1 MIYTSVYDKTR
12 EATERTSR
20 FVSSCG
26 GTRSGKTISILQYIF
41 HLLLRGSQTGRPA
54 VLVSVVSETM
64 PHLKRGAI
72 RDFKTYLAEYL
83 DMERWSEGNF
93 TYTFPNGSILEFF
106 SADAASKVHGP
117 ARDYLFINEGQNLEW
132 ETVRQL
138 LIRTR
143 KIVWIDYN
151 PTHTFWVHEKIECR
165 DTCVTIHS
173 TYLDNKDRDTGE
185 WMLPPEQIQEIESN
199 RGDANWWRV
208 YGEGKVGQL
217 EGLIFP
223 DFEQV
228 DDLPKPEER
237 PDGMVEA
244 YGLDFGFTNDPSVL
258 IHVLVDTR
266 SREIWADEVFYR
278 TGMLNSDM
286 AAAMKEAEVKR
297 KTVYADAAEP
307 KTIEELRRYGF
318 NVQPSYKAT
327 RKAEQLQAMKGYRQ
341 KITKRSLN
349 LIREHRGYTWQRD
362 KDGSFLN
369 EPVGVQDH
377 AEDALRYGCFPA
389 LKAYRE
395 SHRTIS
401 LT

>member
-1 MIYTSVYDKTR
+1 MKQEWKCSKV
-12 EATERTSR
+12 
-20 FVSSCG
+20 FVQTKKAWLSKPRYISSCG
-26 GTRSGKTISILQYIF
+26 GTRSGKTFSNLQLLILVANTRKVTI
-41 HLLLRGSQTGRPA
+41 
-54 VLVSVVSETM
+54 SVVSETM

-72 RDFKTYLAEYL
+72 RDFQNIMGTEFDETRWNKTDAI
-83 DMERWSEGNF
+83 
-93 TYTFPNGSILEFF
+93 YTFPNGSIIEYF
-106 SADAASKVHGP
+106 SADSPAKVHGP
-117 ARDYLFINEGQNLEW
+117 ARDILFLNEAQNISYDIARHLF
-132 ETVRQL
+132 VRTSERIL
-138 LIRTR
+138 
-143 KIVWIDYN
+143 IDYN
-151 PTHTFWVHEKIECR
+151 PTHTFWVNERIEPSE
-165 DTCVTIHS
+165 DCVCIHS
-173 TYLDNKDRDTGE
+173 TYKDNCDCATGE
-185 WMLPPEQIQEIESN
+185 TFLSPEQIQEIESN

-228 DDLPKPEER
+228 DDLPRPEER

-258 IHVLVDTR
+258 IHVLVDNR

-286 AAAMKEAEVKR
+286 AAAMKEAGVGR

-318 NVQPSYKAT
+318 NVQPSYKST

-362 KDGSFLN
+362 KDGSYLN
-369 EPVGVQDH
+369 EPISVQDH

-395 SHRTIS
+395 SRRIIS

>member
-1 MIYTSVYDKTR
+1 MKQEWKCSKV
-12 EATERTSR
+12 
-20 FVSSCG
+20 FVQTKKAWLSKPRYISSCG
-26 GTRSGKTISILQYIF
+26 GTRSGKTFSNLQLLILVANTRKVTI
-41 HLLLRGSQTGRPA
+41 
-54 VLVSVVSETM
+54 SVVSETM

-72 RDFKTYLAEYL
+72 RDFQNIMGTEFDETRWNKTDAI
-83 DMERWSEGNF
+83 
-93 TYTFPNGSILEFF
+93 YTFPNGSIIEYF
-106 SADAASKVHGP
+106 SADSPAKVHGP
-117 ARDYLFINEGQNLEW
+117 ARDILFLNEAQNISYDIARHLF
-132 ETVRQL
+132 VRTSERIL
-138 LIRTR
+138 
-143 KIVWIDYN
+143 IDYN
-151 PTHTFWVHEKIECR
+151 PTHTFWVNERIEPSE
-165 DTCVTIHS
+165 DCVCIHS
-173 TYLDNKDRDTGE
+173 TFKDNCDCATGE
-185 WMLPPEQIQEIESN
+185 TFLSPEQVREIESN
-199 RGDANWWRV
+199 KGDKNWWRV

-228 DDLPKPEER
+228 DDLPRPEER

-258 IHVLVDTR
+258 IHVLVDNR

-286 AAAMKEAEVKR
+286 AAAMKEAGVGR

-318 NVQPSYKAT
+318 NVQPCYKST

-362 KDGSFLN
+362 KDGSYLN
-369 EPVGVQDH
+369 EPISVQDH

-395 SHRTIS
+395 SRRIIS

>member
-72 RDFKTYLAEYL
+72 RDYKTYLAEYL

-185 WMLPPEQIQEIESN
+185 WMLPPEQIAEIESN
-199 RGDANWWRV
+199 RGDVNWWRV
-208 YGEGKVGQL
+208 YGEGKVGQV

-228 DDLPKPEER
+228 DALPEVT
-237 PDGMVEA
+237 DGMIDV

-258 IHVLVDTR
+258 LHILIDTR
-266 SREIWADEVFYR
+266 KRELWVDELFYR
-278 TGMLNSDM
+278 TGMLNADM
-286 AAAMKEAEVKR
+286 AQAARAENVGR
-297 KTVYADAAEP
+297 RAIYADSAEP
-307 KTIEELRRYGF
+307 RTCEELRRYGL
-318 NVQPSYKAT
+318 NVIGAYKAT
-327 RKAEQLQAMKGYRQ
+327 RKAEQLQALKGYAL
-341 KITKRSLN
+341 KITKRSVN
-349 LIREHRGYTWQRD
+349 TIREARGYTWQRTG
-362 KDGSFLN
+362 DGQWLN
-369 EPVGVQDH
+369 EPIAFQDH
-377 AEDALRYGCFPA
+377 AMDALRYGAFPN
-389 LKAYRE
+389 LPQFQQTTRF
-395 SHRTIS
+395 SRT
-401 LT
+401 

>member
-1 MIYTSVYDKTR
+1 
-12 EATERTSR
+12 
-20 FVSSCG
+20 
-26 GTRSGKTISILQYIF
+26 
-41 HLLLRGSQTGRPA
+41 
-54 VLVSVVSETM
+54 
-64 PHLKRGAI
+64 
-72 RDFKTYLAEYL
+72 
-83 DMERWSEGNF
+83 
-93 TYTFPNGSILEFF
+93 
-106 SADAASKVHGP
+106 
-117 ARDYLFINEGQNLEW
+117 
-132 ETVRQL
+132 
-138 LIRTR
+138 
-143 KIVWIDYN
+143 
-151 PTHTFWVHEKIECR
+151 
-165 DTCVTIHS
+165 
-173 TYLDNKDRDTGE
+173 LDNKDRETGE
-185 WMLPPEQIQEIESN
+185 WMLSDEQIAEIESN
-199 RGDANWWRV
+199 KDDKYWWRV

-228 DDLPKPEER
+228 DDLPSPEER

-258 IHVLVDTR
+258 IHVLVDNR

-286 AAAMKEAEVKR
+286 AAAMKEAGVGR
-297 KTVYADAAEP
+297 KTVYADASEP

-318 NVQPSYKAT
+318 NVQPCYKST

-362 KDGSFLN
+362 KDGSYLN
-369 EPVGVQDH
+369 EPIGVQDH

-395 SHRTIS
+395 SRRIIS

>member
-1 MIYTSVYDKTR
+1 MKQEWKCSKV
-12 EATERTSR
+12 
-20 FVSSCG
+20 FVQTKKAWLSKPRYISSCG
-26 GTRSGKTISILQYIF
+26 GTRSGKTFSNLQLLILVANT
-41 HLLLRGSQTGRPA
+41 RKVTT
-54 VLVSVVSETM
+54 SVVSETM

-72 RDFKTYLAEYL
+72 RDFQNIMGTEFDETRWNKTDAI
-83 DMERWSEGNF
+83 
-93 TYTFPNGSILEFF
+93 YTFPNGSIIEYF
-106 SADAASKVHGP
+106 SADSPAKVHGP
-117 ARDYLFINEGQNLEW
+117 ARDILFLNEAQNISYDIARHLF
-132 ETVRQL
+132 VRTSERIL
-138 LIRTR
+138 
-143 KIVWIDYN
+143 IDYN
-151 PTHTFWVHEKIECR
+151 PTHTFWVNERIEPSE
-165 DTCVTIHS
+165 DCVCIHS
-173 TYLDNKDRDTGE
+173 TFKDNCDCATGE
-185 WMLPPEQIQEIESN
+185 TFLSPEQIQEIESN

-228 DDLPKPEER
+228 DDLPKDEER

-244 YGLDFGFTNDPSVL
+244 YGLDFGYTNDPSVL
-258 IHVLVDTR
+258 IHVLVDNR

-286 AAAMKEAEVKR
+286 AAAMKEAGVGR

-318 NVQPSYKAT
+318 NVQPSYKST

-362 KDGSFLN
+362 KDGSYLN
-369 EPVGVQDH
+369 EPISVQDH

-395 SHRTIS
+395 SRRIIS

>member
-1 MIYTSVYDKTR
+1 MNLTDVYTKTY
-12 EATERTSR
+12 EATRQTSR

-26 GTRSGKTISILQYIF
+26 GTRSGKTISILQLMYFIIAAESNAG
-41 HLLLRGSQTGRPA
+41 LPKT
-54 VLVSVVSETM
+54 VNSVVSETM
-64 PHLKRGAI
+64 PHLRRGAI
-72 RDFKTYLAEYL
+72 RDFKIYLAEYL
-83 DMERWSEGNF
+83 DMERWSEGSY

-106 SADAASKVHGP
+106 SADSASKVHGP
-117 ARDYLFINEGQNLEW
+117 ARDRLFLNEGQNMKW

-138 LIRTR
+138 LVRTR
-143 KIVWIDYN
+143 KTVWIDYN
-151 PTHTFWVHEKIECR
+151 PTHEFWVHTKIESR
-165 DTCVTIHS
+165 DTCVKINS
-173 TYLDNKDRDTGE
+173 TYLDNKDRETGE
-185 WMLPPEQIQEIESN
+185 WMLSDEQIAEIESN
-199 RGDANWWRV
+199 KDDKYWWRV

-228 DDLPKPEER
+228 DDLPNPEER

-266 SREIWADEVFYR
+266 SRVIWADEVFYR

-286 AAAMKEAEVKR
+286 AAAMKEAGVGR

-318 NVQPSYKAT
+318 NVRPCYKAT

-362 KDGSFLN
+362 KDGSYLN
-369 EPVGVQDH
+369 EPVAVQDH
-377 AEDALRYGCFPA
+377 AEDGFRYGCFPA

-395 SHRTIS
+395 SRRIIS

>member
-1 MIYTSVYDKTR
+1 MKQEWKCSKV
-12 EATERTSR
+12 
-20 FVSSCG
+20 FVQTKKAWLSKPRYISSCG
-26 GTRSGKTISILQYIF
+26 GTRSGKTFSNLQLLILVANTRKVTI
-41 HLLLRGSQTGRPA
+41 
-54 VLVSVVSETM
+54 SVVSETM

-72 RDFKTYLAEYL
+72 RDFQNIMGTEFDETRWNKTDAI
-83 DMERWSEGNF
+83 
-93 TYTFPNGSILEFF
+93 YTFPNGSIIEYF
-106 SADAASKVHGP
+106 SADSPAKVHGP
-117 ARDYLFINEGQNLEW
+117 ARDILFLNEAQNISYDIARHLF
-132 ETVRQL
+132 VRTSERIL
-138 LIRTR
+138 
-143 KIVWIDYN
+143 IDYN
-151 PTHTFWVHEKIECR
+151 PTHTFWVNERIEPSE
-165 DTCVTIHS
+165 DCVCIHS
-173 TYLDNKDRDTGE
+173 TYLDNCDCATGE
-185 WMLPPEQIQEIESN
+185 TFLSPEQIQEIESN

-223 DFEQV
+223 DFELV
-228 DDLPKPEER
+228 DDLPIFEER

-258 IHVLVDTR
+258 IHVLVDNR

-286 AAAMKEAEVKR
+286 AAAMKEAGVGR

-362 KDGSFLN
+362 KDGSYLN
-369 EPVGVQDH
+369 EPVSVQDH
-377 AEDALRYGCFPA
+377 AEDGFRYGSFPA

-395 SHRTIS
+395 SHRIIS

>member
-1 MIYTSVYDKTR
+1 MAHTKVFKLTKDAVLQTPRPRYVVSV
-12 EATERTSR
+12 
-20 FVSSCG
+20 G
-26 GTRSGKTISILQYIF
+26 GTRSGKTFAILQ
-41 HLLLRGSQTGRPA
+41 
-54 VLVSVVSETM
+54 VLNYLVETDNAGEVTSVVSETL

-72 RDFKTYLAEYL
+72 RDFEAIIGHPLKDDPQWNETEHVYTYPK
-83 DMERWSEGNF
+83 G
-93 TYTFPNGSILEFF
+93 GKLEFF
-106 SADAASKVHGP
+106 SVDNPSRVQGP
-117 ARDYLFINEGQNLEW
+117 ARKRLFINEGIHIKYD
-132 ETVRQL
+132 TYRQL
-138 LIRTR
+138 AVRTAGV
-143 KIVWIDYN
+143 IFIDYN
-151 PTHTFWVHEKIECR
+151 PEFVSWIEER
-165 DTCVTIHS
+165 IQPKDNCVTIHS
-173 TYLDNKDRDTGE
+173 TYKDNDYLTA
-185 WMLPPEQIQEIESN
+185 EQIQEIESN